1 MISFLKKAILI
12 ISILFLLAACG
23 VSSAD
28 YLATLKPRTYTVRTS
43 DTVYTISRKYK
54 VPIRTIIEAN
64 DLKPPYLLEKGQ
76 IIQIPRAQIHTVK
89 SGETLYGI
97 SRSYGVDFATL
108 AKQNKIKEPWTLS
121 VGQHLY
127 LPATLNKNMT
137 DYPPENQFEQSSQQS
152 EVAQNA
158 SQQTQPV
165 TTQETKNDTKTK
177 KKKVA
182 TQSIPLPK
190 APKRSGTFEWPVQGS
205 VISGF
210 GVSGNGR
217 RNDGINISAKKGTSI
232 KAAENGVV
240 AYSGNELKGFGN
252 LVLIKHSDGWITAY
266 AHADKI
272 SVKKGMTVK
281 KGQTIGQ
288 VGNTGN
294 VKTPQLHFEVRK
306 GTKAVN
312 PINYLKK

>member
-64 DLKPPYLLEKGQ
+64 DLKPPYLLKKGQ

-121 VGQHLY
+121 VGQH
-127 LPATLNKNMT
+127 
-137 DYPPENQFEQSSQQS
+137 
-152 EVAQNA
+152 
-158 SQQTQPV
+158 
-165 TTQETKNDTKTK
+165 
-177 KKKVA
+177 
-182 TQSIPLPK
+182 
-190 APKRSGTFEWPVQGS
+190 
-205 VISGF
+205 
-210 GVSGNGR
+210 
-217 RNDGINISAKKGTSI
+217 
-232 KAAENGVV
+232 
-240 AYSGNELKGFGN
+240 
-252 LVLIKHSDGWITAY
+252 
-266 AHADKI
+266 
-272 SVKKGMTVK
+272 
-281 KGQTIGQ
+281 
-288 VGNTGN
+288 
-294 VKTPQLHFEVRK
+294 
-306 GTKAVN
+306 
-312 PINYLKK
+312 